1 MPPQALALGA
11 VLGWN
16 FQRSRVGKS
25 TISQFSRRHKAAFIV
40 SWAALNLWLVPH
52 IIAPSDRSSA

>member
-16 FQRSRVGKS
+16 YQRSRTGKV
-25 TISQFSRRHKAAFIV
+25 TLSQFSRRHKAAFV
-40 SWAALNLWLVPH
+40 VGWVGLNLWLVPH
-52 IIAPSDRSSA
+52 ICKES